1 MTFRMT
7 PALSILLL
15 AGCASSEPQNVSY
28 APLAAQPMK
37 MQAAPLPAPSLP
49 EGNSA
54 AMSSSLSSDH
64 ATTSMPT
71 EPTGASTP
79 PQDTLPAATD
89 TLAVQGQP
97 VPPSEADIAAGVPT
111 DATNCSTVDGVTLCD
126 APFDP
131 VVDATHNTN

>member
-1 MTFRMT
+1 MTFRLT
-7 PALSILLL
+7 PALSILIL

-28 APLAAQPMK
+28 APLAAQPMT
-37 MQAAPLPAPSLP
+37 MQAATLPPPSLP

-54 AMSSSLSSDH
+54 AMSSSLSSGH
-64 ATTSMPT
+64 ATTPMPT
-71 EPTGASTP
+71 APTDASMP
-79 PQDTLPAATD
+79 PQDVSPAATD
-89 TLAVQGQP
+89 TLAVQGEP
-97 VPPSEADIAAGVPT
+97 LPPSEADIAAGVPT